1 MIFKDILTTK
11 NVVFILLLLIL
22 LKVLPAV
29 SDIVMLFFACFVL
42 SCSLLPVVQQLD
54 KKIKNRSLSTGI
66 VISGA
71 VILTLAFIMPIFMVT
86 FEQISNF
93 LQTLPAKIDEVHSF
107 INTFSFNGQHL
118 SQYID
123 FQNIIGNSND
133 LAQSILSQSVN
144 ITVGFAQG
152 IIVFIA
158 VVTIMFYMLKDTVY
172 MKNKFIEF
180 FPEKIKAKAED
191 IVNKIATKVGG
202 YVIAT
207 IISCTAIWLLI
218 ALILAVLR
226 VEYSFSLGLIAG
238 VLDIIPVVGPTIAL
252 TLIVL
257 TAFKKGLIIVAVAI
271 ILFLGVQQ
279 LSNNVIRP
287 IVFGKF
293 MELHPLVIIAA
304 LLIGGKF
311 GGLIGLIFAPAIAA
325 IVTVLIDEIYLKT
338 INKKK

>member
-22 LKVLPAV
+22 LKIIPAV

-191 IVNKIATKVGG
+191 IVNKIAAKVGG

>member
-22 LKVLPAV
+22 LKILPAV

-93 LQTLPAKIDEVHSF
+93 LQTLPAKINEVHSF

-191 IVNKIATKVGG
+191 IVNKIAAKVGG

>member
-22 LKVLPAV
+22 LKILPAV

-93 LQTLPAKIDEVHSF
+93 LQTIPAKINEVHSF

-118 SQYID
+118 NQYID

-191 IVNKIATKVGG
+191 IVNKIAAKVGG

-207 IISCTAIWLLI
+207 IISYTAIWLLI

>member
-11 NVVFILLLLIL
+11 NLVFIILILIL
-22 LKVLPAV
+22 LKILPAV

-42 SCSLLPVVQQLD
+42 SCSLLPIVQLVD
-54 KKIKNRSLSTGI
+54 KKIKNRSLTAGL

-71 VILTLAFIMPIFMVT
+71 VVLTLAFILPIFMVT
-86 FEQISNF
+86 YEQISNF
-93 LQTLPAKIDEVHSF
+93 IQTIPSKIDEVHSL
-107 INTFSFNGQHL
+107 INTISFNGQHL
-118 SQYID
+118 NQYID

-133 LAQSILSQSVN
+133 LAQNIVSQSVN

-158 VVTIMFYMLKDTVY
+158 VVTIVFYMLKDTLY

-180 FPEKIKAKAED
+180 FPEKIKPKAED

-218 ALILAVLR
+218 AAILAILR
-226 VEYSFSLGLIAG
+226 VEYAFSLGLIAG

-257 TAFKKGLIIVAVAI
+257 TAFKKGLIVVAI
-271 ILFLGVQQ
+271 AILLFLGVQQ

-304 LLIGGKF
+304 LLVGGKF